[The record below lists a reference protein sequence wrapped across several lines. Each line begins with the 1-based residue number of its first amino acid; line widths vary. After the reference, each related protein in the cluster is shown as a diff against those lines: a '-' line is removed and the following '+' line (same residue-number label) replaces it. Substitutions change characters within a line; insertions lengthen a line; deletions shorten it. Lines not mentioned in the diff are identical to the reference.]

1 MRPRLAALLLVASAL
16 ACVGTDAARSEAE
29 AQPPGEGALFIGNSL
44 TSANDLPG
52 LVSALAAADGG
63 RLPVTVVSSGG
74 FALEDHWS
82 KGDAL
87 RAIER
92 GGWSVVILQQGPSG
106 LPESQANLR
115 QWTASF
121 DDRIRK
127 AGARTALFSVWPAAT
142 GPASFDEV
150 ADSYSAAAAAV
161 GGIYLPVTRAWLEAW
176 RRDPSLPLY
185 SGDDFHPSAQGSYLA
200 AVAIY
205 GVLTGR
211 SPVGLPSTVHTASG
225 VAVAIPA
232 ATARLLQE
240 AAQAANAQFAR
251 P

>member
-1 MRPRLAALLLVASAL
+1 MRPGPAALVLVAWAL
-16 ACVGTDAARSEAE
+16 ACGGTDAPRTEPG
-29 AQPPGEGALFIGNSL
+29 AQSPGDGVLFIGNSL

-63 RLPVTVVSSGG
+63 RLPVTVVAYGG

-82 KGDAL
+82 MGDAL
-87 RAIER
+87 RAIDR
-92 GGWSVVILQQGPSG
+92 GGWSVVVLQQGPSG
-106 LPESQANLR
+106 LPESRTNLR

-121 DDRIRK
+121 DERIRK
-127 AGARTALFSVWPAAT
+127 AGARTALFSVWPAAA
-142 GPASFDEV
+142 GPASFDQV
-150 ADSYSAAAAAV
+150 AESYSAAAATV

-176 RRDPSLPLY
+176 RREPSLPLY
-185 SGDDFHPSAQGSYLA
+185 SGDDFHPSPQGSYLA
-200 AVAIY
+200 AVAIH

-211 SPVGLPSTVHTASG
+211 SPVGLPATLHTASG
-225 VAVAIPA
+225 VEVAIPA

-240 AAQAANAQFAR
+240 AAQASNAQFAR